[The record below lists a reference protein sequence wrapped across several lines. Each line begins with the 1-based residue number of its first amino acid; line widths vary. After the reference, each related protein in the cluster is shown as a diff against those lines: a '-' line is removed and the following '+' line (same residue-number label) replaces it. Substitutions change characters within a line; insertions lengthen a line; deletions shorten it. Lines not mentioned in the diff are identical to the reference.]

1 MGCRLAVVETVGWVV
16 AVASCGIVFV
26 DWAFVTGWISG
37 CVGCEVFMVW
47 AVCVGWAV
55 VENEGW
61 LVTGAGCDVVII
73 DWALVIGGISV
84 CVGCESNGLGCRLG
98 SC

>member
-1 MGCRLAVVETVGWVV
+1 MAWAVGWAVVETVGWVV

-37 CVGCEVFMVW
+37 CVGCES
-47 AVCVGWAV
+47 
-55 VENEGW
+55 
-61 LVTGAGCDVVII
+61 IY
-73 DWALVIGGISV
+73 
-84 CVGCESNGLGCRLG
+84 GLGCMCRLG

>member
-1 MGCRLAVVETVGWVV
+1 MK
-16 AVASCGIVFV
+16 VF
-26 DWAFVTGWISG
+26 T
-37 CVGCEVFMVW
+37 VW

-84 CVGCESNGLGCRLG
+84 CVGCEVMAWAVGWAVVETVG
-98 SC
+98 